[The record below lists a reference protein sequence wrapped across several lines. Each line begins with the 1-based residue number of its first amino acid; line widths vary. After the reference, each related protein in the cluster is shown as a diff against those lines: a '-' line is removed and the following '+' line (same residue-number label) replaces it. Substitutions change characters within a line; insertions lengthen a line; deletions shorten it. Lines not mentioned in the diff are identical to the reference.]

1 MSPAHL
7 RLNARKKYLTARFA
21 DRKQSYDP
29 PENLSLF
36 NPPLEAPEPTDK
48 DLIRWVQ
55 RSLNNTQG
63 TNLVTDGL
71 ITAEYGKAL
80 RDFNVRYNG
89 RDYDDW
95 DRRTQDD
102 LIFSNEGN
110 KKYIGWLTQALGRLG
125 YGGFPPS
132 EVITSMI
139 VSAVRSFQSTSG
151 LRVDGFVGP
160 KTEFA
165 LINASGLEPPGALRR
180 SEPRPKPGPKP
191 TPNPER
197 ERHHRVLIRMLKE
210 VPIYLEE
217 SYAKQMRLECLQEF
231 IIRGLSGEKVDDR
244 FWRFRG
250 SNGMGKITVFEDR
263 PCKQYGAIITLQ
275 RLVRPGHAIQNFERY
290 CKNAKNVPNVAWC
303 LNKVHDDI
311 LCHTNVLLGWAN
323 ENKDDF
329 PLRNWTE
336 CAYILELD
344 AASRRAKPLS
354 VYSCFASLLSDA
366 RGLCT

>member
-7 RLNARKKYLTARFA
+7 RLNPRKKYLTARFA

-48 DLIRWVQ
+48 DLIKWVQ

-71 ITAEYGKAL
+71 NTAEYRKAL
-80 RDFNVRYNG
+80 RDFNARYNG

-102 LIFSNEGN
+102 LIFRNEGN

-125 YGGFPPS
+125 YGGLSPS
-132 EVITSMI
+132 EVISSMI

-165 LINASGLEPPGALRR
+165 LINASGLKPPGALRR
-180 SEPRPKPGPKP
+180 TNPVSPRRRPARPAKTLDHYLDRIAGRIAPYKRCVLQKLLDPQASHKYLSPRGIRAFFSESVLKRPHRIGEHYEFFVDMRQQLQRRLEIIKDVPTRDSIEARLEHAFDGYYLDLYDGIRALEFAVCNDPR
-191 TPNPER
+191 TPAMRRTIFQERNYSNSLYNCPAPRKKIEEVMSNLGGLFGVNPE
-197 ERHHRVLIRMLKE
+197 
-210 VPIYLEE
+210 
-217 SYAKQMRLECLQEF
+217 
-231 IIRGLSGEKVDDR
+231 
-244 FWRFRG
+244 
-250 SNGMGKITVFEDR
+250 
-263 PCKQYGAIITLQ
+263 YG
-275 RLVRPGHAIQNFERY
+275 
-290 CKNAKNVPNVAWC
+290 CVA
-303 LNKVHDDI
+303 
-311 LCHTNVLLGWAN
+311 
-323 ENKDDF
+323 
-329 PLRNWTE
+329 
-336 CAYILELD
+336 
-344 AASRRAKPLS
+344 
-354 VYSCFASLLSDA
+354 
-366 RGLCT
+366 